1 MRPPRGGGALH
12 LQSRTGSAGSTP
24 LSDLGLLLRLWLQSL
39 SCVRKDPA
47 VRPAHHEDSL
57 DSAGEHL
64 MQHLTCDEGPV
75 NFIAS
80 VISFCCPVSLPESFL
95 N

>member
-1 MRPPRGGGALH
+1 MRQPRGGGALR

-47 VRPAHHEDSL
+47 VRPAHRE

-64 MQHLTCDEGPV
+64 MQHLTCGEGSV
-75 NFIAS
+75 NFS
-80 VISFCCPVSLPESFL
+80 KCDQFL
-95 N
+95 LSRFSS